1 MSSRKLIH
9 TASIAALAFGVS
21 QVAAPSA
28 SPSTAPSTKSTAMQ
42 ATGSMAAANL
52 SRSDRKFV
60 EEAAQG
66 GMAEVELGKLAQQHA
81 ASDQVKQFGSK
92 MAADHQKANEQL
104 KKIAAAKGINLPADM
119 SSGDRREFD
128 KLQKKTGADFD
139 REYMKDMVSDHK
151 KDMKDF
157 QSAAKSAEDPEI
169 KNFASSTL
177 PTLQQHLEMAQST
190 EAATKNEGSTK
201 TGSAR

>member
-1 MSSRKLIH
+1 
-9 TASIAALAFGVS
+9 
-21 QVAAPSA
+21 
-28 SPSTAPSTKSTAMQ
+28 
-42 ATGSMAAANL
+42 
-52 SRSDRKFV
+52 
-60 EEAAQG
+60 
-66 GMAEVELGKLAQQHA
+66 MAEVELGKLAEQHA
-81 ASDQVKQFGSK
+81 ASDQVKQFGRK
-92 MAADHQKANEQL
+92 MTTDHQKANEQL

>member
-21 QVAAPSA
+21 QVALAQSA
-28 SPSTAPSTKSTAMQ
+28 PSTAPSAKATTSQSTGTTA
-42 ATGSMAAANL
+42 GANL

-66 GMAEVELGKLAQQHA
+66 GMAEVELGKLAEQHA
-81 ASDQVKQFGSK
+81 ASDRVKQFGRK
-92 MAADHQKANEQL
+92 MTTDHQKANEQL